1 MVRFILVFLL
11 LGLTGYVGAQE
22 IKIEKST
29 EKIVYRKVLLSPNGE
44 SQGNAFFHM

>member
-29 EKIVYRKVLLSPNGE
+29 EKIVLSPYGE

>member
-29 EKIVYRKVLLSPNGE
+29 EKIVYQIGKASCRERV
-44 SQGNAFFHM
+44 